1 MTPAQ
6 MRAIMRQRAYG
17 ILAIPLLIFV
27 IYQSQHGGGWGEI
40 AAVTVGAV
48 TVAYGVAYILYPGD

>member
-27 IYQSQHGGGWGEI
+27 IYHSQHGGGWGVI
-40 AAVTVGAV
+40 AAVTVGTV